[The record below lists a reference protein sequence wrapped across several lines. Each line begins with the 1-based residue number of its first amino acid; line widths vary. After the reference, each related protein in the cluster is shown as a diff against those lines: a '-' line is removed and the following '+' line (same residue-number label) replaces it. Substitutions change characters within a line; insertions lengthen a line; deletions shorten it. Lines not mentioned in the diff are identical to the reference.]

1 MAILNNKTHISS
13 EIDEKVITDVTL
25 NNGVLTFTRKDFYN
39 NPDVLNPEDN
49 SYDEKIVWDLKKIKL
64 RYKKVDEE
72 YLERLANTTDEDKI
86 IERET
91 HIFLTLIPSSESG
104 EEGIYREHLWV
115 ENGNQSGFEVLGST
129 RLDLEQYIK
138 KTKVKDNLTED
149 SEFNSDDPLV
159 LSAQQGKTLQDT
171 KAPNNHA
178 STATTYGVSTTTEYG
193 HSKTYNSTPE
203 DISLDSGNKGT
214 KTTEFAMGDHKHKHP
229 DGAAGAALNG
239 KPENDTSPEFG
250 GTIIISQ
257 VKTNKTGH
265 VDSLTDKTI
274 TIPSNL
280 GNGNKVGL
288 STYDYDANDKTKV
301 TNMENTIWAQIGD
314 SFDYLY
320 EKLSE

>member
-178 STATTYGVSTTTEYG
+178 STATT
-193 HSKTYNSTPE
+193 
-203 DISLDSGNKGT
+203 
-214 KTTEFAMGDHKHKHP
+214 
-229 DGAAGAALNG
+229 
-239 KPENDTSPEFG
+239 
-250 GTIIISQ
+250 
-257 VKTNKTGH
+257 
-265 VDSLTDKTI
+265 
-274 TIPSNL
+274 
-280 GNGNKVGL
+280 
-288 STYDYDANDKTKV
+288 
-301 TNMENTIWAQIGD
+301 
-314 SFDYLY
+314 
-320 EKLSE
+320 

>member
-1 MAILNNKTHISS
+1 
-13 EIDEKVITDVTL
+13 
-25 NNGVLTFTRKDFYN
+25 
-39 NPDVLNPEDN
+39 
-49 SYDEKIVWDLKKIKL
+49 
-64 RYKKVDEE
+64 
-72 YLERLANTTDEDKI
+72 
-86 IERET
+86 
-91 HIFLTLIPSSESG
+91 
-104 EEGIYREHLWV
+104 
-115 ENGNQSGFEVLGST
+115 
-129 RLDLEQYIK
+129 
-138 KTKVKDNLTED
+138 
-149 SEFNSDDPLV
+149 
-159 LSAQQGKTLQDT
+159 
-171 KAPNNHA
+171 
-178 STATTYGVSTTTEYG
+178 
-193 HSKTYNSTPE
+193 
-203 DISLDSGNKGT
+203 
-214 KTTEFAMGDHKHKHP
+214 MGDHKHKHP